1 MSDRPPTTDRG
12 RIRIVGFDDA
22 DSGRPGDATSSGDG
36 DESPAATAESPA
48 ERTARPTAD
57 TQSRTDPTAAASR
70 PSGTAL
76 EGSGRSRSAGAWQ
89 RFRRNRTAMAGLTI
103 IVVMAVLA
111 VFARPIEVSTA
122 EYTITLQPVSLAPY
136 DPAQPFVGPA
146 NAPPSWAHPFG
157 TDWAGRDQFS
167 RVLVGGRYTLTVGL
181 VAVSLALGVGIP
193 LGAIAGYFGGRI
205 DEIIMRLVDVLYAFP
220 FLILAIGTVA
230 ILGRGFWKLVVAL
243 VVTGWIG
250 YARLLRGE
258 VLSVREREYV
268 TAARALGIPD
278 RTIIRRHVVPN
289 AITPVVVQATLN
301 VGTVVLTAA
310 ALGFLGLGLE
320 ADTAEWGAMLSR
332 GRDSLLQGHWH
343 VTVFPGIAI
352 FLFVLAINLVGDGV
366 NDALDPH
373 RDASDDRRRMR

>member
-1 MSDRPPTTDRG
+1 MSDRQPTTDRG

-22 DSGRPGDATSSGDG
+22 DSDRPGDATSSDDGDG
-36 DESPAATAESPA
+36 SLAATAEPPA
-48 ERTARPTAD
+48 GRTDRPTAD
-57 TQSRTDPTAAASR
+57 TQSRTGPTAGASR
-70 PSGTAL
+70 SGTAL
-76 EGSGRSRSAGAWQ
+76 EGPGSRSAGSWQ
-89 RFRRNRTAMAGLTI
+89 RFRRDRTAMAGLTI

-122 EYTITLQPVSLAPY
+122 EYTMTLQPVSLAPY

-146 NAPPSWAHPFG
+146 NAPPSWDHPFG

-193 LGAIAGYFGGRI
+193 LGAIAGYFGGWV